1 MAKYVCETCHKH
13 LSKNVIP
20 CQAVCNIM
28 EIDPIPNEL
37 KDLKCLEKILISKS
51 NNAWKREIFNN

>member
-1 MAKYVCETCHKH
+1 
-13 LSKNVIP
+13 
-20 CQAVCNIM
+20 M

-37 KDLKCLEKILISKS
+37 KDLKCLEKILISKG